1 MDQEILVSGSRDGS
15 IRLWRVRDGSQM
27 CWFTSNIAVLCARIT
42 DPKNALVALGDK
54 QGRRKL
60 ILMQI
65 VRSKTRRTRP
75 LTTATTTSSSAH
87 QPTHT
92 DMASD
97 QL

>member
-1 MDQEILVSGSRDGS
+1 MLSLQFSLDQEILVSGSRDGS

-65 VRSKTRRTRP
+65 VRFPRADAQTKC
-75 LTTATTTSSSAH
+75 SSVRDLS
-87 QPTHT
+87 QS
-92 DMASD
+92 M
-97 QL
+97 